1 MEQGEWAP
9 DTKATRKCVSG
20 MLVKGMSTILVGNN
34 TAACKDGNGVETPS
48 GWRYASICRLTKRDA
63 ARSLKK
69 EFEERARQHRALRLR
84 CEDALVGHGRLAHVQ
99 GLHH

>member
-48 GWRYASICRLTKRDA
+48 GWRYAVGVRVCAMPPPGVQSHAQLTSA
-63 ARSLKK
+63 LQ
-69 EFEERARQHRALRLR
+69 QHSWANGV
-84 CEDALVGHGRLAHVQ
+84 A
-99 GLHH
+99 